1 MLDRIIGFR
10 LSQLMQKKLSNSP
23 ATPSAGRVQSIAL
36 KLVVDREKEIESF
49 VPRDYYSV
57 EALISDSLI
66 ASIYMSKHNASEKTW
81 VFPEEIESVKKSIDI
96 EPTNILVVKDIK
108 ESKKTLPALT
118 PFKQAVL
125 YKRSPFS
132 SSITQAIASKT
143 LRRFWWWWFD

>member
-1 MLDRIIGFR
+1 
-10 LSQLMQKKLSNSP
+10 MQKKLSNSP

-132 SSITQAIASKT
+132 SSITQAIASKDFT
-143 LRRFWWWWFD
+143 KVLVMVVWLAIRVQIVLD